1 MLYEPHQLPNK
12 PSVLPDMFLKVAPCE
27 KTIDGINERNTMQ
40 RQLEISGHIFSH
52 ILYEKKKKQSLQSSL
67 TKLLFTRKIHIS

>member
-27 KTIDGINERNTMQ
+27 KTIDGINKTNTTQ
-40 RQLEISGHIFSH
+40 GQLEI
-52 ILYEKKKKQSLQSSL
+52 
-67 TKLLFTRKIHIS
+67 

>member
-52 ILYEKKKKQSLQSSL
+52 ILYEKKKKNKVFHLP
-67 TKLLFTRKIHIS
+67 